1 MWGRLCLGDS
11 GGHEGFP
18 SSEPQC
24 SFPSLQKTGK
34 ALLAI
39 NRLTLL
45 SQNQDRRASET
56 QDEEGDGAELLTH
69 KPQFSL
75 LCHPHR
81 LVLPVSFPHLCSG
94 CPVSLNMLGMSPVQG
109 FGPASVPFRAVSC
122 LQPEGPALAVEQAC
136 PMLQH

>member
-1 MWGRLCLGDS
+1 MWGRLCLRDS
-11 GGHEGFP
+11 EGHEG

-56 QDEEGDGAELLTH
+56 QDEEGDGAEPLTH
-69 KPQFSL
+69 KPWFSL
-75 LCHPHR
+75 LCHTHH
-81 LVLPVSFPHLCSG
+81 LVLPASFPHLCSG
-94 CPVSLNMLGMSPVQG
+94 CPVLLNILGTSPEWS
-109 FGPASVPFRAVSC
+109 FCSGPASVSQSC
-122 LQPEGPALAVEQAC
+122 LMPST
-136 PMLQH
+136 